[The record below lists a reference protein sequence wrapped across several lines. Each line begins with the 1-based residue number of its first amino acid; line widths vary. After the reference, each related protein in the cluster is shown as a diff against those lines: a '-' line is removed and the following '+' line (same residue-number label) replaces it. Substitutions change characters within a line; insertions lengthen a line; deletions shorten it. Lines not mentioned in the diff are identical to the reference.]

1 MRNRPSES
9 QNPQLRSLQE
19 RHDRTAAASSEAWD
33 NLTQARQNY
42 GDQPTTV
49 QQHALDTLQ
58 AEYDRAAAEASGAQH
73 EYTDALERWS
83 DNPGGAAPASAR
95 RIGELQS
102 YGAGDDLRA
111 RIRPDGPSI
120 GQIVRS
126 MVSGDSSG
134 LQGYSLLSSGV
145 SGALPEY
152 EVLGIV
158 EQALQASVIFSA
170 GARVLTMNAPSVK
183 FARVTSTPDIQIEA
197 ESDSRDLTDTAPG
210 FEPAQ
215 ADAYSAFMYC
225 TTSLESVEDI
235 ANLDQ
240 TITGIYARQLARAW
254 DKYALGGDGNDQPLG
269 LGFMFAADGVSEVD
283 ASGTTLDG
291 YSKLIEAIGKTRARF
306 HDPNAIVLDV
316 PTWTAL
322 AMLRDN
328 SGFEAH
334 TGAYMMPPVA
344 YSKLAE
350 YVSDFL
356 PQGADPVTS
365 TAVVGDFSRLV
376 VGIRTNVQIE
386 VDTMGSG
393 FKSGKIAIRGR
404 MRWSSFVD
412 DPTAFAVVRGI
423 TTADNSGY

>member
-1 MRNRPSES
+1 M
-9 QNPQLRSLQE
+9 
-19 RHDRTAAASSEAWD
+19 
-33 NLTQARQNY
+33 
-42 GDQPTTV
+42 
-49 QQHALDTLQ
+49 
-58 AEYDRAAAEASGAQH
+58 
-73 EYTDALERWS
+73 
-83 DNPGGAAPASAR
+83 
-95 RIGELQS
+95 
-102 YGAGDDLRA
+102 
-111 RIRPDGPSI
+111 
-120 GQIVRS
+120 
-126 MVSGDSSG
+126 
-134 LQGYSLLSSGV
+134 

-183 FARVTSTPDIQIEA
+183 FARVTTTPDIQIAA

-225 TTSLESVEDI
+225 TTSLEAVEDI

-254 DKYALGGDGNDQPLG
+254 DRYALGGDGNDQPLG
-269 LGFMFAADGVSEVD
+269 LGYMFEEDGVSEVD
-283 ASGTTLDG
+283 ASGATFAG
-291 YSKLIEAIGKTRARF
+291 YAKLIEAIGKVRAKF
-306 HDPNAIVLDV
+306 HAPNACVVDV
-316 PTWTAL
+316 PTWTTL
-322 AMLRDN
+322 ASLTDQ
-328 SGFEAH
+328 
-334 TGAYMMPPVA
+334 TDQPLIPPVA
-344 YSKLAE
+344 YSRLAE

-365 TAVVGDFSRLV
+365 TAVVGDFTRLV
-376 VGIRTNVQIE
+376 VGVRTNVQIE